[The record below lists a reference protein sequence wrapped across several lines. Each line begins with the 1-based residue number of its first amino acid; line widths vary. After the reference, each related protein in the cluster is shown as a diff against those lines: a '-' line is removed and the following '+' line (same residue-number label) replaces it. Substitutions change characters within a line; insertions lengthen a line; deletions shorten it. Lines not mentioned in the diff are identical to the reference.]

1 MAGLLLLE
9 ACGAFPR
16 LVVLTDPLSPEEH
29 TALGAAYEAQGK
41 AELARAEYEAA
52 LAAGESVG
60 PLLGLGNLAVA
71 EGRLGEAEGY
81 FRRALRHDPA
91 SALVQSNLA
100 WTLLLQ
106 GKALEEAEGLARA
119 ALARDPRLAPYVRD
133 TLALLAKRR
142 GDLAGARAELEA
154 ALAAAPEADVPLRR
168 QLYAHLAAILREAGE
183 AEAAAAAERAAALL
197 APSGGP

>member
-1 MAGLLLLE
+1 M
-9 ACGAFPR
+9 
-16 LVVLTDPLSPEEH
+16 TPEEH

-52 LAAGESVG
+52 LAAGESAG

-71 EGRLGEAEGY
+71 EGRPEAAEAY
-81 FRRALRHDPA
+81 FRRALRHDPD
-91 SALVQSNLA
+91 SALIRNNLA

-106 GKALEEAEGLARA
+106 GKALEEAEALARE
-119 ALARDPRLAPYVRD
+119 ALARDGRLAPYVRD

-142 GDLAGARAELEA
+142 GDLAGARAELES
-154 ALAAAPEADVPLRR
+154 ALAAAPEGDVPLRR
-168 QLYAHLAAILREAGE
+168 QLYGHLAAILSEAGE
-183 AEAAAAAERAAALL
+183 AEAAAAVERAAALL